1 MPASGRAAADGMPG
15 PLRGC
20 DVIYN
25 IYDDDELFVSL
36 SYASIWCELNVW
48 RRVFGPCYTL
58 CHLMTG
64 VALAAAAMTSL

>member
-20 DVIYN
+20 DVIY
-25 IYDDDELFVSL
+25 IYDGLFVSL

-48 RRVFGPCYTL
+48 RRVLDLVTHY
-58 CHLMTG
+58 
-64 VALAAAAMTSL
+64 VTS